1 MSSASNCLYP
11 VDRPLQQDV
20 IELRARDWIPRNQTA
35 APTTLAEVHE
45 AAAKEKEAAP
55 RPIPMSR
62 NSSRRGNNRGGDHAH
77 RENTADG
84 WSSTRSLGRAA
95 ALTLSINSI
104 LSPPKDDKSVS
115 RTPTL
120 PRSASSNMSH
130 SLARNPS
137 DSGSS
142 RTLHTLAR
150 NTSESGSARHAMTR
164 NPSDSGL
171 SRALHSINRN
181 PSESGSSRNAHAM
194 ARVPSESGLTRMA
207 RNPSEPGK
215 SRTGSRRD
223 SNRRRPSTDFDQ
235 LNAVAD
241 SGSVGRRKLQLLPRS
256 VGVPVASSVDP
267 TEDFALGVTMEEPES
282 LPSMSESQ
290 AKARVE
296 EDVKELFQIRDL
308 TEGIAYFETLPGEYR
323 YLLVD
328 KLISKID
335 AKEFDVAF
343 IEKLFARVVDA
354 GACDG
359 EMFERGFASTMTF
372 LDDISVDVPTAYA
385 VIARLLLAAK
395 LSYDA
400 IGRLA
405 DSITD
410 GGNPSVRPSEK
421 LREQY
426 KILRQENY

>member
-1 MSSASNCLYP
+1 MPSASNCLHP

-45 AAAKEKEAAP
+45 AAAKEKEHAS
-55 RPIPMSR
+55 RPIPLSR
-62 NSSRRGNNRGGDHAH
+62 NSSRRGNNRGGDNSL
-77 RENTADG
+77 RESTADG
-84 WSSTRSLGRAA
+84 WSSARSLGRAA
-95 ALTLSINSI
+95 ASTLSINSI
-104 LSPPKDDKSVS
+104 LSPPKDDKNVS
-115 RTPTL
+115 RTP
-120 PRSASSNMSH
+120 RSATSNMFH

-142 RTLHTLAR
+142 RTPHTLTR
-150 NTSESGSARHAMTR
+150 HTSESGSTRYTMAR

-171 SRALHSINRN
+171 SRASHSMNRN
-181 PSESGSSRNAHAM
+181 PSESGSSRNTHAI

-207 RNPSEPGK
+207 RGPSEPGK

-223 SNRRRPSTDFDQ
+223 LNRRRPSTDFDQ

-267 TEDFALGVTMEEPES
+267 TEDFALGVTVEEPEP

-290 AKARVE
+290 AMARVE
-296 EDVKELFQIRDL
+296 EDVKELFQIHDL

-328 KLISKID
+328 KLISKVD
-335 AKEFDVAF
+335 TKEFDVAF
-343 IEKLFARVVDA
+343 MEKLFARVVDA
-354 GACDG
+354 GACDE
-359 EMFERGFASTMTF
+359 EMFERGFASTMAL

-385 VIARLLLAAK
+385 IVARLLVAAK
-395 LSYDA
+395 LSRGA

-410 GGNPSVRPSEK
+410 GGNRSVRPSEK
-421 LREQY
+421 LWEQY
-426 KILRQENY
+426 RILRQERE